1 MTIQKITLGFLSL
14 FIMTFFLG
22 CGGGSSDETATS
34 TGTINLSL
42 TDAPIVDED
51 NVTGVFITVTQI
63 QYHTS
68 GGWSTLSD
76 FNTSLNPINLLDL
89 QEGTALSLATS
100 TLPAGKYTQLRFLL
114 EAAEES
120 QSPKSNTG
128 CFIQFDGDRNETL
141 YVPSGSQS
149 GYKTIGNFDVPV
161 NGNVNITADFDV
173 RKSIVVSGN
182 QSIYKLKPTIRVV
195 VDAQAGEIK
204 GTVSNLNSDNKYVVY
219 AYEIEDNVDAISE
232 VAKDFTNATSSTN
245 IKENGSYTL
254 AFLSEGFYDLLIA
267 EYDINS
273 DYVGHNI
280 QVSVKVQPQ
289 TTTRHDFAF

>member
-1 MTIQKITLGFLSL
+1 MTIQKMTLGLLSL
-14 FIMTFFLG
+14 FMMTFFLG
-22 CGGGSSDETATS
+22 CGGGESSGDETP
-34 TGTINLSL
+34 TGTLNVSL
-42 TDAPIVDED
+42 TDAPIVDD
-51 NVTGVFITVTQI
+51 ANVTGVFITVAQI

-89 QEGTALSLATS
+89 QEGTALSLATN

-120 QSPKSNTG
+120 QAPKSNTG

-149 GYKTIGNFDVPV
+149 GYKTIGNFEVPV
-161 NGNVNITADFDV
+161 NGSVSITADFDV
-173 RKSIVVSGN
+173 RKSIVVSAE
-182 QSIYKLKPTIRVV
+182 QSIYKLKPTIRVI

-204 GTVSNLNSDNKYVVY
+204 GSVSNLNSDNTYVVY
-219 AYEIEDNVDAISE
+219 AYEIEDNVDVASEAANDFINAI
-232 VAKDFTNATSSTN
+232 SSTN
-245 IKENGSYTL
+245 INDNGSYTL
-254 AFLSEGFYDLLIA
+254 AFLSEGFYDLLIV
-267 EYDINS
+267 EYDING

-280 QVSVKVQPQ
+280 QISLKVLPEKTMQ
-289 TTTRHDFAF
+289 HDFAF